1 MSGEQ
6 KHTLIIGGG
15 VIGAFC
21 AWYLAKAGRRVTVV
35 DQGDFGAGCSHGN
48 CGYVSPSHVLP
59 LPGPGQLLYGLKG
72 LIARNGPLKI
82 RPGLS
87 PSLWAWLLKFG
98 SRCNRKDQMQAGAA
112 RTALLESSRKLYQ
125 EVIESENLQ
134 VEWHTS
140 GLLFVFREEN
150 TFEHFGATNDLV
162 RKNFGVAADP
172 IDSAALAEMEPA
184 LKPGLAGAWHYKND
198 AHLRPDKLMSEMRAR
213 LVAAG
218 VTILTEHKMTGFV
231 TRGGQAVGI
240 RTTSL
245 GQESKELQA
254 DEFVVATG
262 PLTPLLNKELGCKI
276 PIQPGKGYSI
286 TMPRP
291 TVCPKHPML
300 LEEAHVGITPFD
312 TGYRIG
318 STMELAGYNSNMD
331 RSRLQYL
338 RDGAAEYL
346 VEPTSEPVEEE
357 WFGWRPMTWD
367 GLPYIDRTPKFGNVW
382 VAAGHNML
390 GLSMGTCTGK
400 LVSELITNKKPHIDP
415 TPFRIGRS

>member
-6 KHTLIIGGG
+6 KHTLIVGSG

-21 AWYLAKAGRRVTVV
+21 AWYLSQAGRKVTVV
-35 DQGDFGAGCSHGN
+35 DKGSFGAGCSHGN

-59 LPGPGQLLYGLKG
+59 LPGPGQLMYGLKG

-87 PSLWAWLLKFG
+87 SSMWSWLLKFG

-112 RTALLESSRKLYQ
+112 RNAILKSSRSLYQ
-125 EVIESENLQ
+125 SIIEAEDLQ
-134 VEWHTS
+134 VEWKTS
-140 GLLFVFREEN
+140 GLLFVFQDGAN
-150 TFEHFGATNDLV
+150 FDHFAATDKLL
-162 RKNFGVAADP
+162 RDNFGVAADP
-172 IDSAALAEMEPA
+172 VDGAALAELEPA

-198 AHLRPDKLMSEMRAR
+198 AHLRPDRLMSAMHEKLRAADVR
-213 LVAAG
+213 IVPD
-218 VTILTEHKMTGFV
+218 HQMTGFL
-231 TRGGQAVGI
+231 TKNGRAVGI
-240 RTTSL
+240 QTSS
-245 GQESKELQA
+245 GEFEA
-254 DEFVVATG
+254 DEFIVATG
-262 PLTPLLNKELGCKI
+262 PLTPMLNRELGCKI

-286 TMPRP
+286 TMQSPRL
-291 TVCPKHPML
+291 CPKHPML

-312 TGYRIG
+312 TSYRIG
-318 STMELAGYNSNMD
+318 STMELGGYNAELD

-346 VEPTSEPVEEE
+346 IEPTAEPVEEE

-367 GLPYIDRTPKFGNVW
+367 GLPYIDRTPKFDNVW

-390 GLSMGTCTGK
+390 GLSMGTATGK
-400 LVSELITNKKPHIDP
+400 LIAELVTEQKPHIDP
-415 TPFRIGRS
+415 HPFRVGRS